1 LSSDIISH
9 PVGLYYFNNLHQLG
23 YMQVSFWLPVI
34 LGKFFCLQK
43 MVRQYSHS
51 MPVTLSY
58 IYSP

>member
-1 LSSDIISH
+1 
-9 PVGLYYFNNLHQLG
+9 
-23 YMQVSFWLPVI
+23 MQVSFWLPVI